1 MRRVRVVLTGGT
13 GFIGSRVLHR
23 LLEPEPTGRPVE
35 VRALARTEQ
44 RSAAA
49 PRLSWVPAD
58 LTRPASLDGVGEDAD
73 VLIHLAARISGSE
86 AECAAV
92 NVHGTTALVEE
103 ARRRGVGRIIQL
115 STAAVYGPGPHRGI
129 TVNEVVPAPVSPA
142 SRTRLAGERVAV
154 DAGATVLRP
163 GLVTGAGDRWVVP
176 ALADLREQL
185 PFQWN
190 GGKGLASM
198 VDVDDLARLIVRLA
212 TMPDG
217 PPSGIFHA
225 SHPRPVRNRDLMTT
239 LAGLGVLPPAPAEDR
254 SWEACLQHL
263 RRSPHGVSERQ
274 FELLAGDHWYDSD
287 DIWRIAEYPAGPG
300 PLTRLSAAS
309 PWYATHLAERR
320 AAPRS

>member
-1 MRRVRVVLTGGT
+1 MRRPQVVLTGGT

-23 LLEPEPTGRPVE
+23 LLDPEPTGHPVE

-44 RSAAA
+44 RSSAA

-92 NVHGTTALVEE
+92 NVHGTTALLEE

-129 TVNEVVPAPVSPA
+129 TVNEVAPAPVSPA

-185 PFQWN
+185 PVRWN

-239 LAGLGVLPPAPAEDR
+239 LADLGVLPPAPAEDR
-254 SWEACLQHL
+254 SWEACLEHL

-287 DIWRIAEYPAGPG
+287 DIWRIAERPAGPG
-300 PLTRLSAAS
+300 PLARLSAAS

-320 AAPRS
+320 RAPRA